1 MINNSRV
8 CLFQSRLLSLYLSMQ
23 TTWPHSHFHLWITRC
38 SIWSLFD
45 CRLLSLSISHL
56 LLLDSLCPVTKNTGS
71 LEVACSNGFLAFC
84 FMLCSPARHLLL
96 PAALGC
102 VVTCSLRSFSSDR
115 SNTLN
120 RSSFARDSMMIEEI
134 LAPTKDTVRFHSYS
148 SSSDLFSLLCLAPFH
163 PLCPTFSSFSQSL
176 ITFSFLDILTVAVWF
191 SAVFLSVAWWKHRLG
206 RIKARGKVAL
216 LVLHE
221 GHNRSSADAMLAL
234 AKVLRVSV

>member
-1 MINNSRV
+1 MSLSV
-8 CLFQSRLLSLYLSMQ
+8 SSSFPLSLNANNLTSLSFPSLNNPLQYLILVRLQ
-23 TTWPHSHFHLWITRC
+23 TP
-38 SIWSLFD
+38 
-45 CRLLSLSISHL
+45 LSLDFPLITFGL
-56 LLLDSLCPVTKNTGS
+56 SLCPVTKNTGS

-134 LAPTKDTVRFHSYS
+134 LAPTKDTVRFHFCSP
-148 SSSDLFSLLCLAPFH
+148 SSDLFSLLCLAPFH

-191 SAVFLSVAWWKHRLG
+191 SAVFLSVAW
-206 RIKARGKVAL
+206 
-216 LVLHE
+216 
-221 GHNRSSADAMLAL
+221 
-234 AKVLRVSV
+234 